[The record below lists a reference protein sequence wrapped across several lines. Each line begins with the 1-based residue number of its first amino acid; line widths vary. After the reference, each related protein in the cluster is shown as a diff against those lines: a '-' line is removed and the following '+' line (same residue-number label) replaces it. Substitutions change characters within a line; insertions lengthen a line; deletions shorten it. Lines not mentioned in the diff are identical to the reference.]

1 MNQSPQTKQLGT
13 FFELG
18 SAEAMEAIGIA
29 GYDFVIIDGEHGPF
43 GPVEAMALIR
53 AAELKGTEAFVRVA
67 EISRSAVLK
76 MLDVGAKGLIVPCV
90 ETVDQVKNLV
100 KWAKYAPVGQRG
112 FFMARPGDY
121 GHHEQAATVAGY
133 MDYMNRQ
140 VKLIPQCETQG
151 ALDTIETIMALEG
164 VDGIFVGPFDLSI
177 AMGMPGAFDHP
188 DFQKALDRILKAAH
202 QTGKPAYIFAPNE
215 AKAKEYYA
223 MGFDA
228 VALSMDVGF
237 LIDAL
242 KAAKA
247 QVL

>member
-1 MNQSPQTKQLGT
+1 MRKPQQMKLLGT

-43 GPVEAMALIR
+43 GPVEAMGLIR
-53 AAELKGTEAFVRVA
+53 AAELKGTQAFVRVA

-90 ETVDQVKNLV
+90 ETLDQVKDLIR
-100 KWAKYAPVGQRG
+100 WAKYAPVGQRG

-121 GHHEQAATVAGY
+121 GHHEKAGTVAGY
-133 MDYMNRQ
+133 MDYMNSQ
-140 VKLIPQCETQG
+140 VQLIPQCETQG
-151 ALDTIETIMALEG
+151 ALESIEAIVALEG

-188 DFQKALDRILKAAH
+188 DFQQALERILNATH
-202 QTGKPAYIFAPNE
+202 REGKPAYIFAPNE
-215 AKAKEYYA
+215 EKAKEYYA

-242 KAAKA
+242 KGAKA
-247 QVL
+247 RVL